1 MTEKIYALL
10 GFARKAGKLAI
21 GTEAVF
27 ESVAKKRSKLV
38 LIAADISQKSAK
50 EVRYICDK
58 NNTRAVTLE
67 IKIDDVTAAIGRR
80 AGILSVEDDGFA
92 NAIAQNI

>member
-1 MTEKIYALL
+1 MTEKLHALL

-27 ESVAKKRSKLV
+27 ESVNRKRARLV

-50 EVRYICDK
+50 EIRFICDK
-58 NNTRAVTLE
+58 NNIESVTLK